1 MIKMIKYLILL
12 LVFNLFANCSFDN
25 RTGIW
30 SGSEKEKKRISELEK
45 EEKNKIEVVKV
56 YTHDNVYSKEI
67 SATENIILSAP
78 KKNSSWQM
86 AGLNFQNFL
95 GNIYLPNISNKFLK
109 KKIGKNKFSISK
121 VIASP
126 LTFKHNIIFAD
137 DTGTIFNID
146 QRGKVNWKRNI
157 YKKIYKK
164 IYKNLT
170 YSIYKDN
177 IYVADNIGFIY
188 AITLETGKLIWI
200 KNHEIPLKSHI
211 KIFDNKIYL
220 INQDNR
226 LLCLDTEEGFKIWDI
241 RSTPSFIKT
250 QYFLALA
257 ISNEGDLVTLNS
269 SGDLLKARAS
279 NGEIYWSLNTTDA
292 MFAHET
298 DFFESS
304 NIIIDDND
312 IIFGTSSAIFSY
324 NLTTGYRNWKKK
336 IGSKNTPIIDGNNV
350 FVVSDNGYFVNLNK
364 QSGKIIWST
373 NILKILK
380 KKKQMTQVTGFV
392 MGSGKIYAVSLN
404 GYLIVCSAVSG
415 NTEYFRK
422 IGDTIMAAPIISN
435 GSLYILTENS
445 KILGFN

>member
-1 MIKMIKYLILL
+1 MIKVIKYLILL

-30 SGSEKEKKRISELEK
+30 SGSEEEKKRISELEK
-45 EEKNKIEVVKV
+45 EEKSKIEVVKV
-56 YTHDNVYSKEI
+56 YTHDNVYSKEV
-67 SATENIILSAP
+67 SAIDNIILTAP

-86 AGLNFQNFL
+86 AGLNLQNFL

-241 RSTPSFIKT
+241 RSVPSFIKT
-250 QYFLALA
+250 QLFLALA
-257 ISNEGDLVTLNS
+257 ISNEGDLVALNS
-269 SGDLLKARAS
+269 SGDLLKVKAS
-279 NGEIYWSLNTTDA
+279 NGEIYWSLNTTDS

-298 DFFESS
+298 DFFKSS

-350 FVVSDNGYFVNLNK
+350 FVVSDNGYFINLNK